1 MALPTDLGEPRFPRQ
16 ARAMGMRGKRGE
28 ADGRQLNGSYR
39 AASSFTGV
47 IPPHGLGSLDM
58 LPHTEPLVAPV
69 QAYEAQK
76 ATLPSP
82 CPLTG
87 HSRLERSVFNSC

>member
-1 MALPTDLGEPRFPRQ
+1 
-16 ARAMGMRGKRGE
+16 MGMRGKRGE

-47 IPPHGLGSLDM
+47 IPPHGLSSLDM

-76 ATLPSP
+76 VTLPSP
-82 CPLTG
+82 LALSQGTG
-87 HSRLERSVFNSC
+87 GWKGLYSTAVEHRVEIRRFFPTGN